1 LPLCSQVLEI
11 NSSFQT
17 LPTLPLAKPP

>member
-1 LPLCSQVLEI
+1 LPLCSLVLEI

-17 LPTLPLAKPP
+17 LPALPLAKPP